1 MSTNLLN
8 DKDVMI
14 NREFALIQFYK
25 RVLAQAVDQSI
36 PLLERL
42 SYLCIVSKNC
52 DELFE
57 VRVARLLKW
66 DKYNPSKVLPDGL
79 SASEALTKARDAFES
94 LYNEIYFV
102 YREVITPALAQEQI
116 FILNPRLWTRDQYQW
131 VHNYFMTEL
140 KPVLTPIGI
149 DPAQP
154 FPRVPNKSLH
164 FAVALEGA
172 DQFGRE
178 SKIAIVEAPRILPR
192 VIKFPTE
199 LSAGVDAFILLQDI
213 IKLHVNE
220 FFYGMNVCGCY
231 PFRVTRSAEL
241 TVKSNQENLR
251 SAVTESLNKRV
262 TAQCSRLELDISDG
276 KPDVKFI
283 EILLK
288 QFNLTTKD
296 LYLATGPVNLSRL
309 LDIVSLVNR
318 KELLFPNFKPGMPK
332 ELIGSED
339 LFKSIRRSD
348 ILIHTP
354 YQSFDPVVELTRLA
368 AEDPDVLA
376 VKMTVYRTGQD
387 SELANNLIKA
397 AKLGKQVV
405 ASVELFA
412 RFDEEANVEFAHKLE
427 EAGAHVV
434 YGVMGY
440 KVHSKMLLI
449 VRKEKSGLN
458 YYVHL
463 GTGNYHQSTT
473 KAYTD
478 FGILT
483 SNPDI
488 ARDVDNIFAQITGVG
503 RAGMLKL
510 LYQAPF
516 TLHDLIIKSIER
528 EIFNALNGN
537 RAEIIA
543 KMNSL
548 MDNQV
553 IHTLYRASQAGVKI
567 NLIVRGA
574 CALRPQVSGISDNI
588 HVRSIVGR
596 FLEHHR
602 VFYFY
607 NAGNED
613 LYISSADWM
622 KRNFFKRVETCVPI
636 LDSKIKRRIINEGLK
651 LYLQDNTESWALQS
665 DGTYV
670 RIHDKR
676 KKKIS
681 AQTTLITQLAE
692 PSEYLAA
699 NMPGLV
705 MANAVKIKKENS

>member
-1 MSTNLLN
+1 MNILN

-25 RVLAQAVDQSI
+25 RVLAQSIDQSI

-42 SYLCIVSKNC
+42 SYLCIVSRNC

-79 SASEALTKARDAFES
+79 SVSEALTKVRSAFES
-94 LYNEIYFV
+94 LYNEIYSV
-102 YREVITPALAQEQI
+102 YREVLLPALESEHI
-116 FILNPRLWTRDQYQW
+116 FILTPSLWTRAQQQW
-131 VHNYFMTEL
+131 VYSYFMTDL
-140 KPVLTPIGI
+140 KPVLTPIGV
-149 DPAQP
+149 DSAQP
-154 FPRVPNKSLH
+154 FPRVPNKNLH
-164 FAVALEGA
+164 FAVALDGI

-178 SKIAIVEAPRILPR
+178 SKIAIVEAPRVLPR
-192 VIKFPTE
+192 VIKLPPE
-199 LSAGVDAFILLQDI
+199 LSSGMDVFILLQDI
-213 IKLHVNE
+213 IKLHVSE
-220 FFYGMNVCGCY
+220 FFYGMNVRGCY

-241 TVKSNQENLR
+241 NIKSNQENLR
-251 SAVTESLNKRV
+251 FAVTEGLNKRT

-276 KPDVKFI
+276 KPETQFI
-283 EILLK
+283 EVLLK
-288 QFNLTTKD
+288 QFNLTSRD
-296 LYLATGPVNLSRL
+296 LYLAMGPVNLSRL
-309 LDIVSLVNR
+309 LDIVELVDR
-318 KELLFPNFKPGMPK
+318 KELLYPK
-332 ELIGSED
+332 FTAGTPRELESSPD
-339 LFKSIRRSD
+339 LFAAIRKND

-368 AEDPDVLA
+368 AEDPSVLA
-376 VKMTVYRTGQD
+376 VKMTVYRTGQG

-397 AKLGKQVV
+397 AKSGKQVV

-412 RFDEEANVEFAHKLE
+412 RFDEGANVEFAHKLE

-440 KVHSKMLLI
+440 KVHSKMLLV
-449 VRKEKSGLN
+449 VRKEQDGLN

-463 GTGNYHQSTT
+463 GTGNYHQSTA
-473 KAYTD
+473 KVYTD
-478 FGILT
+478 FGLLT
-483 SNPDI
+483 NNIDI

-503 RAGMLKL
+503 RAGMLNL

-516 TLHDLIIKSIER
+516 TLHDLMIKSIER
-528 EIFNALNGN
+528 EIFNALNGK

-553 IHTLYRASQAGVKI
+553 IRTLYKASQSGVKI
-567 NLIVRGA
+567 SLIIRGA
-574 CALRPQVSGISDNI
+574 CALRPQIAGLSDNI
-588 HVRSIVGR
+588 QVRSIVGR

-607 NAGNED
+607 NDGHED

-636 LDSKIKRRIINEGLK
+636 LDPKVKRRILDEGLK
-651 LYLQDNTESWALQS
+651 LYWQDNTESWVMQS
-665 DGTYV
+665 DGTYL
-670 RIHDKR
+670 RFNDKKR
-676 KKKIS
+676 RKIS
-681 AQTTLITQLAE
+681 AQTSLINKLAKPDE
-692 PSEYLAA
+692 NITVS
-699 NMPGLV
+699 MPGLV
-705 MANAVKIKKENS
+705 VGHAINKVIQNK